1 MNTPRDPIQNNVI
14 AISNG
19 IHVFIPHPN
28 YMIGL
33 SNFSHSEDYID
44 LQKWFLKAKHS
55 PRHIKMLFEENDV
68 TSTWWEFV
76 KEHRNQFLSK
86 MFIENN
92 LIVLKSFYN
101 KLMYENQFNGAPIN
115 SENPEIIS
123 FFNEYDFCNQVLA
136 AGKYIPN
143 PPVNE
148 AVSLLS
154 EKQIADL
161 MKNHIVVLEDKLHR
175 STLQNI
181 AQHDVLNN
189 ILTHTILSYWEWQ
202 NWISV

>member
-1 MNTPRDPIQNNVI
+1 MNTPINPIQNNVV

-19 IHVFIPHPN
+19 THIFIPHPN
-28 YMIGL
+28 YMIGISQFDH
-33 SNFSHSEDYID
+33 SNDFIN
-44 LQKWFLKAKHS
+44 LQSWFQKATHS
-55 PRHIKMLFEENDV
+55 PRHIKMLFEENDL
-68 TSTWWEFV
+68 TSTWWEYI

-86 MFIENN
+86 TFIENN
-92 LIVLKSFYN
+92 LIILKNFYN
-101 KLMYENQFNGAPIN
+101 NLMYENQFGNANIN

-148 AVSLLS
+148 AISLLS

-161 MKNHIVVLEDKLHR
+161 MQNHIVVLEDKLQR
-175 STLQNI
+175 SPLQNI

-202 NWISV
+202 SWISV

>member
-14 AISNG
+14 AISSG
-19 IHVFIPHPN
+19 THVFIPHPN
-28 YMIGL
+28 YMIGI
-33 SNFSHSEDYID
+33 SDFCHSEDYIN
-44 LQKWFLKAKHS
+44 LQEWFLKATYNPK
-55 PRHIKMLFEENDV
+55 HIKMLFEENDV
-68 TSTWWEFV
+68 TSTWWEYI

-86 MFIENN
+86 TFIENN
-92 LIVLKSFYN
+92 LIVLKRFYN
-101 KLMYENQFNGAPIN
+101 NLMYEYQFDNTILN

-123 FFNEYDFCNQVLA
+123 FFNEYDLCNQVLA

-148 AVSLLS
+148 AISLLS
-154 EKQIADL
+154 EKQITDL
-161 MKNHIVVLEDKLHR
+161 MQNHIVILEDKLHR
-175 STLQNI
+175 STLQNTV
-181 AQHDVLNN
+181 QKDVLNN